1 MFAYIRFE
9 PNIPTHPHCLIP
21 ITVNS
26 VAIKKLGCK
35 QVSVQQLMKDAR
47 VSLETFFGTFF
58 AHIVP
63 ASKENENEDFL
74 ALRNLEWSSRRM
86 AKEEDFS
93 WENDLMTRSLQRQT
107 SHLAKL
113 GQSFF

>member
-1 MFAYIRFE
+1 VFRLKLFSVLSE
-9 PNIPTHPHCLIP
+9 
-21 ITVNS
+21 TV
-26 VAIKKLGCK
+26 
-35 QVSVQQLMKDAR
+35 
-47 VSLETFFGTFF
+47 FF

>member
-1 MFAYIRFE
+1 
-9 PNIPTHPHCLIP
+9 
-21 ITVNS
+21 
-26 VAIKKLGCK
+26 LG
-35 QVSVQQLMKDAR
+35 VP
-47 VSLETFFGTFF
+47 VSLETFFGFGETVFF

-74 ALRNLEWSSRRM
+74 GLRNLEWSSSGM

-93 WENDLMTRSLQRQT
+93 WEDDLMTRSLQRQT

-113 GQSFF
+113 GQSFFI